1 MRRITLAIAACAV
14 LLAVSVVSPAIGGPS
29 IGKVAKQAKKALKLG
44 KKATRKANGA
54 ARSAKAARNAAS
66 AAQGTANAANSKADQ
81 ALARPVV
88 TVGGITRVSNSVTV
102 PASDVA
108 ATSAVCPA
116 GQRTIAGGV
125 VSAVPVGGTWLD
137 VASDD
142 RTAWFGGAENL
153 HGTDPGTVTVEAYCA
168 PAGQATAA
176 SRTQV
181 LRKVRRELRAHRNSR

>member
-1 MRRITLAIAACAV
+1 MRKITLAIAACAV
-14 LLAVSVVSPAIGGPS
+14 LLAVSVVSPALGGPS

-88 TVGGITRVSNSVTV
+88 TIGGITRVTNAVAV
-102 PASDVA
+102 PGNDVA
-108 ATSAVCPA
+108 VASAVCPS
-116 GQRTIAGGV
+116 GQRTVAGGV
-125 VSAVPVGGTWLD
+125 VSAVPLGGTWLD
-137 VASDD
+137 IASED
-142 RTAWFGGAENL
+142 RTAWIGGAENL
-153 HGTDPGTVTVEAYCA
+153 DTDPGTLTVDAYCA

-176 SRTQV
+176 SRTRV
-181 LRKVRRELRAHRNSR
+181 LRKIRRELRAYRNSR